1 MRLLYFLFFLFLT
14 YDCNSQIDTEFWFV
28 APEVNQDHGD
38 RPIYLKF
45 ATYSNS
51 STIVVSQPANDN
63 FQPIEFQMDANDSY
77 VLDVTAF
84 IDNIENKPS
93 NTVLDYG
100 IKIVSSSE
108 SMVYY
113 EVSPGCNCNPDIFA
127 LKGKNALGD
136 FLLRHTNLLIIPGRV
151 ILLVLILLQLKMILR
166 LILF

>member
-1 MRLLYFLFFLFLT
+1 MRLLYFLFFLILT
-14 YDCNSQIDTEFWFV
+14 YNCNSQIDTEFWFV
-28 APEVNQDHGD
+28 APEVNQNHGD

-100 IKIVSSSE
+100 IKIVSSSKLWFI
-108 SMVYY
+108 M
-113 EVSPGCNCNPDIFA
+113 
-127 LKGKNALGD
+127 
-136 FLLRHTNLLIIPGRV
+136 R
-151 ILLVLILLQLKMILR
+151 
-166 LILF
+166 